1 MLAWLDLVLIG
12 VLALSTIVGLWRGFI
27 TEVMSLA
34 VWIAAFWAAAA
45 FGASAATL
53 FEATVDSEAARLFLG
68 YAALFLLVLVAGGL
82 VVWLVGRL
90 VRATGLSGTDR
101 VLGLGFGLLRGAAL
115 CCAMVLLLGF
125 TALPREPWWQASRML
140 PAFVGGAE
148 VLRGWLPEAVAAHIA
163 FPEAAGPGA
172 AGIDAA
178 LPSLPAADAPPGAPA
193 GDPAATPEAGDA
205 DR

>member
-1 MLAWLDLVLIG
+1 MLAWPDLVLIG
-12 VLALSTIVGLWRGFI
+12 VLALSTIVGLCRGFI

-53 FEATVDSEAARLFLG
+53 FEASVESEAARLFLG

-101 VLGLGFGLLRGAAL
+101 VLGLGFGLVRGVAL
-115 CCAMVLLLGF
+115 CCAVVLLLGF

-140 PAFVGGAE
+140 PGFVRGAE

-163 FPEAAGPGA
+163 FPVAGVAGALDPLAPGGPAPDGA
-172 AGIDAA
+172 AGGPTPQPAPID
-178 LPSLPAADAPPGAPA
+178 DAG
-193 GDPAATPEAGDA
+193 G
-205 DR
+205 